1 MIHFGKMVIKN
12 FASYKDA
19 TIHFSKTGLH
29 YIKGINGAGKTS
41 AFVDAPDWILFG
53 ETLKKHDYKDDIISS
68 LIGKNTEGSLV
79 VYKGKREYKIARYR
93 KHHQHQNALYL
104 KYRKH
109 GKWVNRT
116 GATNPDTQK
125 KINALL
131 GIDFNAFNNSIIF
144 GQGNL
149 TRFPVAID
157 AEKKKIFEEI
167 LQMHW
172 IPAAYNSAKQKCD
185 EVNNKIVVT
194 SQRIND
200 LDKYIADKK
209 VDYRQLRN
217 IQQQQQFDSMPV
229 AIKAMKHIIACEER
243 LDELEAALIPFN
255 PEADLKNLKVQQQVL
270 QKEWNAR
277 KYDTQQLHWR
287 SKPTERIKA
296 DWVHLQR
303 ELLATRREIR
313 EAKKEHPICKSCKQQ
328 LRDFAY
334 TKYMHILCTKRNK
347 LSTQCA
353 LYKSK
358 YNEAVEAD
366 EKALTAFNMV
376 ERQLE
381 KLKEEISQVE
391 QNVKNRQYA
400 FDEVI
405 EVYTSM
411 MSAMTSLGSSD
422 RYSTKMI
429 TTIADM
435 KNSIRKKRSKL
446 KLLNVK
452 MTKLRKRLNYYEFWK
467 YAYSNKGMKATL
479 ISSVIPFLNK
489 RAVYYTGILTDG
501 AIKVS
506 FGLDDNQIVV
516 RCYKI
521 KGAKK
526 RKGLSGGEQ
535 KRADIIQALT
545 LRDLVTSR
553 GQNAIGLLVLDEVF
567 DALDDIGVEK
577 AIELIFE
584 LERLHGAVY
593 VISHN
598 KILHE
603 HFIGND
609 IIHIE
614 NRNGVSRIIT

>member
-1 MIHFGKMVIKN
+1 MVIKN

-68 LIGKNTEGSLV
+68 LVGKNTEGSLI

-131 GIDFNAFNNSIIF
+131 GLDFNAFNNSIIF

-149 TRFPVAID
+149 TRFPVATD

-185 EVNNKIVVT
+185 EINNKIVVT

-255 PEADLKNLKVQQQVL
+255 PEADLKKLKVQQQVL

-277 KYDTQQLHWR
+277 KYDTQQLHWKYK
-287 SKPTERIKA
+287 STERIKS
-296 DWVHLQR
+296 DWEHLQNDLKVVR
-303 ELLATRREIR
+303 QSISST
-313 EAKKEHPICKSCKQQ
+313 KKKRPSCKSCKQK
-328 LRDFAY
+328 LRGFAL
-334 TKYMHILCTKRNK
+334 TKYVYILCSERDA
-347 LSTQCA
+347 LSVKCS
-353 LYKSK
+353 LYKK
-358 YNEAVEAD
+358 HYNLVCKAD
-366 EKALTAFNMV
+366 VQAADAFRIINKK
-376 ERQLE
+376 LE
-381 KLKEEISQVE
+381 KLNEEIVQVE
-391 QNVKNRQYA
+391 QNIKNRQYA

-467 YAYSNKGMKATL
+467 HAYSNKGMKATL

-501 AIKVS
+501 TIKVN

-603 HFIGND
+603 HFINNN
-609 IIHIE
+609 IIHIK
-614 NRNGVSRIIT
+614 NRNGISRIIT